1 VELYSLAATDLHP
14 HSMYNLGLMYL
25 DGTSYTP
32 KDSVQGLELITTA
45 ADLGLIEVLEL
56 YLIIHKQYIYLS
68 WIVIIVKITYRLLSI
83 KYTL

>member
-45 ADLGLIEVLEL
+45 ADLGLIEV
-56 YLIIHKQYIYLS
+56 H
-68 WIVIIVKITYRLLSI
+68 V
-83 KYTL
+83 